1 MPNKN
6 ITYTCEYCYR
16 EFNTITEC
24 EMHERSHM
32 HNYEDDKTEKIIEEL
47 RCLSRAAY
55 GYRIGN
61 EVMGMPI
68 SNFES
73 LMDEAAKRLGNNQ
86 N

>member
-6 ITYTCEYCYR
+6 ITYTCEYCCK
-16 EFNTITEC
+16 EFATITEC

-47 RCLSRAAY
+47 RCLSLAAY
-55 GYRIGN
+55 GYRIGY

-73 LMDEAAKRLGNNQ
+73 LMNEAAKRLGNNQ